1 MSGAGLV
8 TDSSILDE
16 YVDLSECIL
25 GGIFEGQESK
35 VVVGRVC
42 TCMCMCLSWVTCEGD
57 GCHRCPCRSRAC
69 LRLLALTPA

>member
-16 YVDLSECIL
+16 YVDLSECVL

-35 VVVGRVC
+35 VVAGRVC
-42 TCMCMCLSWVTCEGD
+42 TCMCVCV
-57 GCHRCPCRSRAC
+57 
-69 LRLLALTPA
+69 LAG

>member
-16 YVDLSECIL
+16 YVDLSECVL

-35 VVVGRVC
+35 GSGQSVHVYV
-42 TCMCMCLSWVTCEGD
+42 CMCLSWVTCEGD
-57 GCHRCPCRSRAC
+57 GCHWCPCRSRAC